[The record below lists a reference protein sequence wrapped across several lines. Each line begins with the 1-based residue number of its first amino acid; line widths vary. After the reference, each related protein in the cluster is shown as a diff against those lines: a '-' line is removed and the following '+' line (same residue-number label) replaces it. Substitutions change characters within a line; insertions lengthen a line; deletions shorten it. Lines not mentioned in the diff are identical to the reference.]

1 VSDALYVLGDSG
13 YELMHAEHQ
22 VARRA

>member
-1 VSDALYVLGDSG
+1 VSDALYVLGDAG